1 MNGNNSSSGAR
12 LAGKTAIVT
21 GAARGVGRCI
31 SHLFCREGAE
41 VLMVDIRDE
50 LGADAAAEIAASG
63 GRAIYQHVDVR
74 DREQWRSALDRCEA
88 EFGPPNVLVNNAFKY
103 TQHPI
108 LDVTPDEWQ
117 ESLDINLTGPFNGIQ
132 TVLPGMVERRCGT
145 LVTISS
151 SNGNE
156 MGLPNQVAYQAAKA
170 GLTSLTRHVAVAHG
184 KDGIRA
190 NSIHPGPIRG
200 DMLKEVGF
208 LEMATFIASGF
219 PIARLAEP
227 EEIAW
232 AAVYL
237 ASDES
242 SYVTGTAL
250 VVDGGSVTTINFPG
264 QPAPA

>member
-1 MNGNNSSSGAR
+1 MSEKNGSTSGR
-12 LAGKTAIVT
+12 LTGKIAIVT
-21 GAARGVGRCI
+21 GAARGVGRSI
-31 SHLFCREGAE
+31 SELFAREGAA
-41 VLMVDIRDE
+41 VLMLDIRDE
-50 LGADAAAEIAASG
+50 LGERAASDIAGQG
-63 GRAIYQHVDVR
+63 GRVQYMHVDVR
-74 DREQWRSALDRCEA
+74 DRDEWRAALERCEA

-103 TQHPI
+103 MHPAI
-108 LDVTPDEWQ
+108 LDITPEQWQ
-117 ESLDINLTGPFNGIQ
+117 ESLDVNLTGPFHGIQ
-132 TVLPGMVERRCGT
+132 AVLPGMVERGEGT

-156 MGLPNQVAYQAAKA
+156 MALATQVGYQAAKA

-190 NSIHPGPIRG
+190 NSIHPGPIAG
-200 DMLKEVGF
+200 PMLEEEGF
-208 LEMATFIASGF
+208 LEPAKFIASGF

-227 EEIAW
+227 EEIAL

-250 VVDGGSVTTINFPG
+250 VIDGGSVTTINFPG
-264 QPAPA
+264 QN

>member
-1 MNGNNSSSGAR
+1 MTDFNGSAIGTRAR
-12 LAGKTAIVT
+12 LAGKIAIVS

-31 SHLFCREGAE
+31 SELFCREGAS
-41 VLMVDIRDE
+41 VVMIDIRDE
-50 LGADAAAEIAASG
+50 LGEAAAAEIRG
-63 GRAIYQHVDVR
+63 GGGNAVYQHVDVR
-74 DREQWRSALDRCEA
+74 DRDQWRAAVERCEA
-88 EFGPPNVLVNNAFKY
+88 EFGFPNVLVNNAFKY
-103 TQHPI
+103 THPAI
-108 LDVTPDEWQ
+108 LEITPEEWQ

-132 TVLPGMVERRCGT
+132 AVLSGMVERKVGT
-145 LVTISS
+145 LVTVSS

-156 MGLPNQVAYQAAKA
+156 MSLPNQVGYQAAKA
-170 GLTSLTRHVAVAHG
+170 GLTTLTRHVAVAHG

-200 DMLKEVGF
+200 AMLEEVGF
-208 LEMATFIASGF
+208 LEGATFIASGF

-227 EEIAW
+227 EEIAY

-264 QPAPA
+264 QK